1 MKRDRMLVMTL
12 AVKLSWKSNQVAHTC
27 FHALT
32 LTEESKM
39 ITLQK
44 QVLMLS
50 VALLT
55 TTASAGGSPGRQEG
69 MLDINGAQIHYVSI
83 GNGTPMLLLHGYP
96 LSGELFARNRDVLAA
111 AGYRVITIDH
121 RGYGMSSTP
130 TDAPGDLQTYAKD
143 ALAVMDKLQVP
154 QAIIGGMSMGGPI
167 TFEMYREAPDRF
179 LGMILID
186 TLANPAGIVEQN
198 LWKGMAQKA
207 TMYGPQSLAPELLKD
222 MLTGQTR
229 MNRPGD
235 AKALTAIVSQASVAG
250 DVAGAMVLANR
261 PDSIPTLKTIRVPT
275 LILEGLEDTVYPPE
289 FSMKMQQNIVGSK
302 LVIIPG
308 AAHAAIYEKASAM
321 NAAII
326 AWAKTL
332 K

>member
-1 MKRDRMLVMTL
+1 MKLI
-12 AVKLSWKSNQVAHTC
+12 APLSLTFSLLLST
-27 FHALT
+27 AL
-32 LTEESKM
+32 
-39 ITLQK
+39 
-44 QVLMLS
+44 
-50 VALLT
+50 
-55 TTASAGGSPGRQEG
+55 AGGGTGRQEG
-69 MLDINGAQIHYVSI
+69 MLDVNGAQIHFVSV

-96 LSGELFARNRDVLAA
+96 LSGELFARNRDALAN

-121 RGYGMSSTP
+121 RGYGMSAAP
-130 TDAPGDLQTYAKD
+130 VDAPGDLQTYAKD

-154 QAIIGGMSMGGPI
+154 KAIIGGMSMGGPI
-167 TFEMYREAPDRF
+167 AFEMYREAPERF

-198 LWKGMAQKA
+198 IWKGMAQKA

-235 AKALTAIVSQASVAG
+235 TKILTGIVSQASVAG

-261 PDSIPTLKTIRVPT
+261 PDSIPTLKTITVPT

-289 FSMKMQQNIVGSK
+289 FSMKMQQNITGSK

-308 AAHAAIYEKASAM
+308 AAHAAIFEKASAM

-326 AWAKTL
+326 TWARTL

>member
-1 MKRDRMLVMTL
+1 MHTKNMMLMVGLL
-12 AVKLSWKSNQVAHTC
+12 ASS
-27 FHALT
+27 AL
-32 LTEESKM
+32 
-39 ITLQK
+39 
-44 QVLMLS
+44 
-50 VALLT
+50 
-55 TTASAGGSPGRQEG
+55 AGGGSGRQEG
-69 MLDINGAQIHYVSI
+69 MLDVNGAQIHFVSV
-83 GNGTPMLLLHGYP
+83 GSGTPMLLLHGYP
-96 LSGELFARNRDVLAA
+96 LSGELFARNRDALAS

-121 RGYGMSSTP
+121 RGYGMSTAP
-130 TDAPGDLQTYAKD
+130 ADAPGDLQTYAKD

-154 QAIIGGMSMGGPI
+154 KAIIGGMSMGGPI
-167 TFEMYREAPDRF
+167 TFEMYREAPERF

-198 LWKGMAQKA
+198 IWKGMAQKA

-222 MLTGQTR
+222 MITGQTR

-235 AKALTAIVSQASVAG
+235 AKILTGIVSQASVAG

-261 PDSIPTLKTIRVPT
+261 PNSIPTLKTITVPT

-289 FSMKMQQNIVGSK
+289 FSMKMQQNIAGSK
-302 LVIIPG
+302 LVIVPG
-308 AAHAAIYEKASAM
+308 AAHAAIFEKASAM

-326 AWAKTL
+326 TWARTL